1 MSHAPLDHYYQNRK
15 KHCMMKPRTLTIV
28 KGIIFSLIMGT
39 VVTIS
44 IVEDTGQ
51 LTVIAFIIAVLL
63 VFGVELNEI
72 TVGNWLYVNFTNNG
86 KDDDDE

>member
-1 MSHAPLDHYYQNRK
+1 
-15 KHCMMKPRTLTIV
+15 
-28 KGIIFSLIMGT
+28 MGT